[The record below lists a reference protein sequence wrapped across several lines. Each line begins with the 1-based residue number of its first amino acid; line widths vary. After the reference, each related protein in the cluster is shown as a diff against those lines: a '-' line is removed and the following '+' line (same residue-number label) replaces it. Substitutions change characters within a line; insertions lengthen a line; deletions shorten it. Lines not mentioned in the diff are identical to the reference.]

1 MLEVTTAVRRA
12 IHAKSLKDLEQAME
26 QAAFL
31 PIIAGCRKLV
41 LDGVTSAEE
50 VNRVHLEDMDK
61 YFGTVM
67 TAGQFSDRLKE
78 DG

>member
-1 MLEVTTAVRRA
+1 
-12 IHAKSLKDLEQAME
+12 ME

-50 VNRVHLEDMDK
+50 VNRVL
-61 YFGTVM
+61 GV
-67 TAGQFSDRLKE
+67 G
-78 DG
+78 